1 MKTLRVVLTSLVFA
15 ACCAVTAAARQS
27 LPEPKLTP
35 APSTAGQDA
44 LIREGVSLHDKGDFD
59 GAVRKYEEVLAEN
72 PSNALAI
79 YEMGYA
85 YSAKKDY
92 RKSLEAA
99 YRGAQYKSDWLRDF
113 YLLIGNDLDLLG
125 DTAESVEVYRR
136 GLRLFPEDPLLH
148 FNLAIAYK
156 NAGKPDEARR
166 SVKAALLANPQ
177 HPSSHI
183 VLASLFYKGG
193 YKTPAMLAAARFLT
207 LESDTARAGVAL
219 NILREVLGG
228 GAKQGAKPNEIHIS
242 LDMNAKKDEGDFTTM
257 EAMLGITAAL
267 ALSEQEQK
275 KTDAERLVS
284 QLDRFVS
291 ILAEQSEGKRQDSF
305 THRFYVPYFVELKQK
320 GHAEA
325 FAYNALRGSGLPGVR
340 EWLEANSGRVMQFLI
355 WSKGYKWPADLKL

>member
-1 MKTLRVVLTSLVFA
+1 MKTLRVFLTSLVFA
-15 ACCAVTAAARQS
+15 ACCAVSAAARQT

-44 LIREGVSLHDKGDFD
+44 LIREGVSLHDGGDFD
-59 GAVRKYEEVLAEN
+59 GAARKYEEVLAEN
-72 PSNALAI
+72 PSNAHAL
-79 YEMGYA
+79 YELGVTYL
-85 YSAKKDY
+85 AKKDY
-92 RKSLEAA
+92 KRSLEVA
-99 YRGAQYKSDWLRDF
+99 YRGAQYKTDKLPHF
-113 YLLIGNDLDLLG
+113 YTLIGNDLDLLG
-125 DTAESVEVYRR
+125 ETAESIKVYEKA
-136 GLRLFPEDPLLH
+136 LKLFPSEPMLH

-156 NAGKPDEARR
+156 NAGRPDDARR
-166 SVKAALLANPQ
+166 SVKAALVANPQ
-177 HPSSHI
+177 HPSSHFM
-183 VLASLFYKGG
+183 LASLFYGGG

-207 LESDTARAGVAL
+207 LESDTERAAAAL
-219 NILREVLGG
+219 RVMRELLGG
-228 GAKQGAKPNEIHIS
+228 GAKQGSKPNEIHIM
-242 LDMNAKKDEGDFTTM
+242 LDMNAKKDEGDFTSM
-257 EAMLGITAAL
+257 EAVLGITAAL
-267 ALSEQEQK
+267 ALSEKEQK

-291 ILAEQSEGKRQDSF
+291 ILAEQSEGKKQDSF